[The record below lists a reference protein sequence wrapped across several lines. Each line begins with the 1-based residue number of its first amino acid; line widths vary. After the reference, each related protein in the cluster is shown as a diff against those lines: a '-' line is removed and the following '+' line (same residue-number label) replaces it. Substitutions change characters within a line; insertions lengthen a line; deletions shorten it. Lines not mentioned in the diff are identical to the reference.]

1 MVNNPYFGNR
11 MGGTARAAL
20 LMAMLTGLLLVMGLA
35 AGYLTGINLV
45 FTFTF
50 ALIMAVVLNIGMYW
64 FADRWVLRLYKAKV
78 VSEAEE
84 PELHRT
90 VERLASSARL
100 PKPRVAIIPT
110 DTPNAFATGRNPSHS
125 VVAVTQGAMR
135 LLNKDELEG
144 VLGHELA
151 HVKNRDMLINT
162 MAAIIGAV
170 ITYVM
175 WFSIFAGG
183 RRRGGGAGILA
194 ILAIVMIPFC
204 AMLVRLSISRG
215 REYEADRDGASIS
228 RKPLALASALRSLQ
242 SAVRNRPMR
251 GGNQSTSHMFI
262 VNPFAKVSMRG
273 LFSTHPPTEERI
285 RRLEEMSKT
294 GRF

>member
-1 MVNNPYFGNR
+1 MS
-11 MGGTARAAL
+11 GTTRTAL
-20 LMAMLTGLLLVMGLA
+20 LMGMLTGLLLAIGLA
-35 AGYLTGINLV
+35 AGYLTGVSLV

-50 ALIMAVVLNIGMYW
+50 ALMMAVVLNISMYW
-64 FADRWVLRLYKAKV
+64 FADRWVLKLYRAKI
-78 VSEAEE
+78 VSEAEA
-84 PELHRT
+84 PDLHRM

-110 DTPNAFATGRNPSHS
+110 DTPNAFATGRSPSHS
-125 VVAVTQGAMR
+125 VVAVTQGAMS

-151 HVKNRDMLINT
+151 HVKSRDMLINT

-183 RRRGGGAGILA
+183 GRRRDGGAGILA
-194 ILAIVMIPFC
+194 ILALVMIPFA

-285 RRLEEMSKT
+285 RRLEEMAKT

>member
-1 MVNNPYFGNR
+1 
-11 MGGTARAAL
+11 
-20 LMAMLTGLLLVMGLA
+20 MAMLTGLLLAMGLV
-35 AGYLTGINLV
+35 AGYLTGTNLV

-50 ALIMAVVLNIGMYW
+50 ALIMAVVLNIAMYW
-64 FADRWVLRLYKAKV
+64 YADRWVLRLYKAKI

-110 DTPNAFATGRNPSHS
+110 DTPNAFATGRSPSHS

-183 RRRGGGAGILA
+183 GRRRGGGGILA
-194 ILAIVMIPFC
+194 ILAMVMIPFC

-215 REYEADRDGASIS
+215 REYGADHGGASIS

-242 SAVRNRPMR
+242 SAVRNRPMQ
-251 GGNQSTSHMFI
+251 GGNPSTSHMFI

-285 RRLEEMSKT
+285 RRLEEMART

>member
-1 MVNNPYFGNR
+1 MS
-11 MGGTARAAL
+11 GTARTAL
-20 LMAMLTGLLLVMGLA
+20 LIGMLTGLLLAIGLA
-35 AGYLTGINLV
+35 AGYLTGISLV

-50 ALIMAVVLNIGMYW
+50 ALIMAVVLNISMYW
-64 FADRWVLRLYKAKV
+64 FADRWVLKLYRAKI

-84 PELHRT
+84 PELHRM

-110 DTPNAFATGRNPSHS
+110 DTPNAFATGRSPSHS
-125 VVAVTQGAMR
+125 VVAVTQGAMS
-135 LLNKDELEG
+135 LLSKDELEG

-151 HVKNRDMLINT
+151 HVKGRDMLINT

-183 RRRGGGAGILA
+183 GRKREEGGAGILA
-194 ILAIVMIPFC
+194 ILALFMIPFC

-215 REYEADRDGASIS
+215 REYEADRDGVSIS

-251 GGNQSTSHMFI
+251 GGNESTSHMFI

-285 RRLEEMSKT
+285 RRLEEMAKT

>member
-1 MVNNPYFGNR
+1 
-11 MGGTARAAL
+11 MGGTARVVL
-20 LMAMLTGLLLVMGLA
+20 LMGMLTGLLLVMGLA
-35 AGYLTGINLV
+35 AGYLTGANLV

-64 FADRWVLRLYKAKV
+64 YADRWVLRLYRAKI

-90 VERLASSARL
+90 VERLTSSARL

-183 RRRGGGAGILA
+183 GRRRDGGGGILA
-194 ILAIVMIPFC
+194 ILMLIMIPFC

-215 REYEADRDGASIS
+215 REYGADRDGASIS
-228 RKPLALASALRSLQ
+228 RNPLALASALRSLQ
-242 SAVRNRPMR
+242 SAVRNRPMQK
-251 GGNQSTSHMFI
+251 GNPSTSHMFI

-285 RRLEEMSKT
+285 RRLEEMAKT

>member
-1 MVNNPYFGNR
+1 
-11 MGGTARAAL
+11 
-20 LMAMLTGLLLVMGLA
+20 MLTGLLLAMGLA
-35 AGYLTGINLV
+35 AGYLTGTNLV
-45 FTFTF
+45 FTFTI
-50 ALIMAVVLNIGMYW
+50 ALLMAVVLNIGMYW
-64 FADRWVLRLYKAKV
+64 YADKWVLRLYRAKI

-84 PELHRT
+84 PELHRM
-90 VERLASSARL
+90 VERLASGARL

-110 DTPNAFATGRNPSHS
+110 DTPNAFATGRSPSHS

-183 RRRGGGAGILA
+183 GRRRDGGGMLA
-194 ILAIVMIPFC
+194 ILAMVMIPFA

-215 REYEADRDGASIS
+215 REYGADRDGASIS

-242 SAVRNRPMR
+242 SAVRNRPMQ
-251 GGNQSTSHMFI
+251 GGNPSTSHMFI
-262 VNPFAKVSMRG
+262 VNPFRKVTLSG
-273 LFSTHPPTEERI
+273 IFSTHPPTEERI
-285 RRLEEMSKT
+285 RRLEEMAKT
-294 GRF
+294 GQF

>member
-1 MVNNPYFGNR
+1 
-11 MGGTARAAL
+11 
-20 LMAMLTGLLLVMGLA
+20 MAMLTGLLLAMGLV
-35 AGYLTGINLV
+35 AGYLTGTNLV

-50 ALIMAVVLNIGMYW
+50 ALIMAVVLNIAMYW
-64 FADRWVLRLYKAKV
+64 YADRWVLRLYKAKI

-110 DTPNAFATGRNPSHS
+110 DTPNAFATGRSPSHS

-183 RRRGGGAGILA
+183 GRRRGGGGILA
-194 ILAIVMIPFC
+194 ILAMVMIPFC

-215 REYEADRDGASIS
+215 REYGADRGGASIS

-242 SAVRNRPMR
+242 SAVRNRPMQK
-251 GGNQSTSHMFI
+251 GNPSTSHMFI

-285 RRLEEMSKT
+285 RRLEEMART

>member
-1 MVNNPYFGNR
+1 
-11 MGGTARAAL
+11 MGGTARTAI
-20 LMAMLTGLLLVMGLA
+20 LMSVLTGLLLVVGFI
-35 AGYLTGINLV
+35 AGYLTGAPISYTLAIFLGIAIAMNLG
-45 FTFTF
+45 
-50 ALIMAVVLNIGMYW
+50 IYW
-64 FADRWVLRLYKAKV
+64 YADRWVLRLYKAKI

-90 VERLASSARL
+90 VERLASSARI

-144 VLGHELA
+144 VLGHELG

-175 WFSIFAGG
+175 YFTLFAGGG
-183 RRRGGGAGILA
+183 RRRDGGAGILA
-194 ILAIVMIPFC
+194 LVALIMIPFC

-215 REYEADRDGASIS
+215 REFEADRDGASIS
-228 RKPLALASALRSLQ
+228 RNPLALASALRSLQ
-242 SAVRNRPMR
+242 SAVRNRPMQK
-251 GGNQSTSHMFI
+251 GNPSTSHMFI

-285 RRLEEMSKT
+285 RRLEEMAKT

>member
-1 MVNNPYFGNR
+1 
-11 MGGTARAAL
+11 MGGTARTAI
-20 LMAMLTGLLLVMGLA
+20 LMGVLTGLMLVVGFI
-35 AGYLTGINLV
+35 AGYLTSTPISYTLAIFLGLAIAMNLGV
-45 FTFTF
+45 
-50 ALIMAVVLNIGMYW
+50 YW
-64 FADRWVLRLYKAKV
+64 YADRWVLRLYKAKI

-90 VERLASSARL
+90 VERLASSARI
-100 PKPRVAIIPT
+100 PKPRVAIVPT
-110 DTPNAFATGRNPSHS
+110 DTPNAFATGRSPSHS
-125 VVAVTQGAMR
+125 VVAVTQGAMH
-135 LLNKDELEG
+135 LLNQDELEG
-144 VLGHELA
+144 VLGHELG
-151 HVKNRDMLINT
+151 HVKNRDMLVNT

-175 WFSIFAGG
+175 YFTLFAGGG
-183 RRRGGGAGILA
+183 RRRDGGAGILA
-194 ILAIVMIPFC
+194 LVALITIPFC

-215 REYEADRDGASIS
+215 REFEADHDGASIS

-242 SAVRNRPMR
+242 SAVRNRPMQK
-251 GGNQSTSHMFI
+251 GNPSTSHMFI

-285 RRLEEMSKT
+285 RRLEEMAKT

>member
-1 MVNNPYFGNR
+1 ML
-11 MGGTARAAL
+11 MG
-20 LMAMLTGLLLVMGLA
+20 MLTGLLLAMGLA
-35 AGYLTGINLV
+35 AGYLTGTNIV

-50 ALIMAVVLNIGMYW
+50 ALIMAVVLNIVMYW
-64 FADRWVLRLYKAKV
+64 YADRWVLRLYKAKI

-100 PKPRVAIIPT
+100 PKPRVAIIPK
-110 DTPNAFATGRNPSHS
+110 DTPNAFATGRSPSHS

-144 VLGHELA
+144 VLSHELA

-175 WFSIFAGG
+175 WFSIFAGAG
-183 RRRGGGAGILA
+183 RRGRGGGGGILA
-194 ILAIVMIPFC
+194 ILVMVMIPFA
-204 AMLVRLSISRG
+204 AMLIRLSISRG
-215 REYEADRDGASIS
+215 REYGADRGGASIS

-242 SAVRNRPMR
+242 SAVRNKPMQ
-251 GGNQSTSHMFI
+251 GGNPSTSHMFI

-285 RRLEEMSKT
+285 RRLEEMART